1 MQTSPA
7 GLAREASQIED
18 SMHQRPLGTQ
28 LDGVQGALD
37 RAVKRLQSAKDVAEE
52 AKQNIVAEQANIA
65 KLTAEKADI
74 ETKIK
79 QSVGGSPASDTAE
92 LSAKLQAM
100 YAKMQSQP
108 GIAVETV
115 EAART
120 QMESL
125 LAGLEAILVC
135 EQEDG
140 EKPDTADASSVHPK
154 SGPGSLSTR
163 NLPWFLESLQRGRS
177 TKTGLVLCIIMNF

>member
-1 MQTSPA
+1 VAAETEQAKQAICAELKTIEDALKYLPEESAACRPA
-7 GLAREASQIED
+7 RLDLLEKQAKLKQD

-79 QSVGGSPASDTAE
+79 KSVGGSPASDTAE
-92 LSAKLQAM
+92 LSSKLQAM
-100 YAKMQSQP
+100 FRKCKA
-108 GIAVETV
+108 
-115 EAART
+115 
-120 QMESL
+120 SL
-125 LAGLEAILVC
+125 A
-135 EQEDG
+135 
-140 EKPDTADASSVHPK
+140 
-154 SGPGSLSTR
+154 
-163 NLPWFLESLQRGRS
+163 LQWR
-177 TKTGLVLCIIMNF
+177 L